1 MTNRGCILLLLF
13 LSLVASATSVSAQ
26 TVALQVRV
34 YDYSGLSA
42 AALRVFI
49 SNTQRILTEAGISV
63 EVDACPKVVATPCDS
78 RQGSSRQVAIRVV
91 AAAPRSGRN
100 ARWQHLGRSIADHDG
115 GTYATVF
122 LDLVQDEAANTD
134 LPRMLVL
141 AYAAAHEVGHLLL
154 GDDAHTAEGLMQ
166 AHWKNE
172 DFQAM
177 AQNRFQFS
185 PQQAE
190 ELKRRYGTGRS
201 IDMSAHTSTVARH

>member
-1 MTNRGCILLLLF
+1 MPNRGCILLLLF
-13 LSLVASATSVSAQ
+13 LGLVASATSVSAQ

-42 AALRVFI
+42 AALRAFTT
-49 SNTQRILTEAGISV
+49 NTQRILTEAGLSV
-63 EVDACPKVVATPCDS
+63 EVDACPKVVATPCES
-78 RQGSSRQVAIRVV
+78 RYGSSSQVAIRVV
-91 AAAPRSGRN
+91 GAAPRSDRN
-100 ARWQHLGRSIADHDG
+100 ARWQHLGQSIADHDG

-122 LDLVQDEAANTD
+122 LDLVQDEAAHTD

-154 GDDAHTAEGLMQ
+154 GNDAHTAEGLMQ

-185 PQQAE
+185 PRQAE

-201 IDMSAHTSTVARH
+201 MDLSGHTSTVARH

>member
-1 MTNRGCILLLLF
+1 LLLF
-13 LSLVASATSVSAQ
+13 LGLAGNATSVSGQ

-42 AALRVFI
+42 EALRSFI
-49 SNTQRILTEAGISV
+49 TGTQRILTGAGISA
-63 EVDACPKVVATPCDS
+63 EVDACPMGVASPCES
-78 RQGSSRQVAIRVV
+78 RHGSSRQVTIRVV
-91 AAAPRSGRN
+91 AAAPSSYKR
-100 ARWQHLGRSIADHDG
+100 ARWQHLGQSIADHEG

-122 LDLVQDEAANTD
+122 LDLVEDAAANAG

-185 PQQAE
+185 PRQAE

-201 IDMSAHTSTVARH
+201 LDMSAPTSTVARH